1 MTRTYSIGIQGHS
14 KDRHK
19 HVGGLNWLMG
29 SRPCPSDNRMD
40 LLPSAWISPDS
51 FNLNKIYFVL

>member
-1 MTRTYSIGIQGHS
+1 
-14 KDRHK
+14 
-19 HVGGLNWLMG
+19 
-29 SRPCPSDNRMD
+29 MD